1 MATINASSSADI
13 IVPSNNGTTYRG
25 LGGNDTYIIS
35 NAIAANAKVTIVD
48 TSGADTIQLV
58 DGLSITSSK
67 FAADSVQLTL
77 SNGAVVQIN
86 GADKFTYEVGGN
98 ETAGVTGTSNTFA
111 ELASNMGVATLP
123 TGSTIS
129 DGSSGTVSGAAISTG
144 SIGYSLS
151 AGATSVAEGSSITY
165 TVTASSAPAS
175 DVTLTYNVTGDTNGS
190 TVDAAT
196 AADLVALSGTFTM
209 KAGETSATFN
219 VTPNVDDT
227 NEGLEGI
234 KVSVFDA
241 SLSSIG
247 SSTALISNLASTASS
262 TVNLSTGVD
271 SIAAGDGVNIIGGT
285 VQAANAAGST
295 AQPGDTIDG
304 GAGNDIFKL
313 SLAGDLAAAHTISG
327 IEMSNVETIEIN
339 GFQVDDNFDYTLD
352 MSLIT
357 GVETLGLVAS
367 SAANDITVNNV
378 PTIVVLNAL
387 SGAGDLTVTYKAA
400 TVVGS
405 QAQTINVSDYTGT
418 ISVASVEALTLNS
431 GAIKST
437 LAALTTDKQTSL
449 TITGDTKVTIT
460 AALTSTTAVIDASA
474 TTAGVSLQVGPATAT
489 YPVTITGGSGNDT
502 ININSD
508 FSKYITYDGGE
519 GTDTLAVD
527 VSGDITSTSTVGLT
541 SVESLR
547 IDTNDAASYNLS
559 FLPTV
564 TSVVANAAN
573 GGNAVTLTKMT
584 AENSNI
590 TITETGTEGVIGTM
604 AIDGT
609 DDVLNLN
616 LGTGLGGG
624 STHTLISMID
634 HETVNLT
641 VAASTDAIT
650 YTVTDM
656 DATDMTTLNVSG
668 PGKVTFTSLDLAT
681 MLSTIDATGMTGTGA
696 LIMSENPG
704 TLVAQTI
711 TGSGGNDTLY
721 AGAKA
726 DTVDGGAGVDTIYG
740 GAGNDTI
747 MGGAGK
753 DIIFAQGGIDN
764 VDGGAGDDTIHV
776 DVVANFEALATP
788 ETVDG
793 GDGKDTLNFGAAVG
807 YTLDATDMHNIKNIE
822 VITADTSGAFSLS
835 LDDTFFT
842 SNGSTSIIIKDAE
855 ATANATVNASAVIDA
870 ANSIAV
876 TSAGKAGTADSF
888 TGGAGNDTFTFNTT
902 LDADVID
909 GSDIIAGGKGSDTL
923 VVNVLTIA
931 GNITITTAVASVEN
945 YTFNSADTLALTFTL
960 ADSGV
965 VTSALQANTGVI
977 DATGMTG
984 SGALT
989 FDGKAENDSDLTIT
1003 GGRAGDTL
1011 TGGNATASAATG
1023 AALFDTI
1030 YGGDGADT
1038 IDGEAG
1044 IDKLY
1049 GQGGNDTISVSNDTD
1064 FVGLTA
1070 AETVDGGTGTDTLAF
1085 VEDATLVV
1093 AAADLAGMKDI
1104 EVIKFEGNNTVSLTL
1119 SDSVFTTN
1127 GTTSLTVW
1135 DEEGTQP
1142 LTLKAGGLGA
1152 ANSIKAKIN
1161 TTTGDADATESLT
1174 LGGGDDTVTYH
1185 SAQRLD
1191 DADIIA
1197 FGGGTDALV
1206 VYINNTALSATLTNV
1221 SSVESI
1227 TLVQVT
1233 TATATLTLNDGNF
1246 VSTQAGVI
1254 DASGTA
1260 GVLTLDASPEDD
1272 SSITI
1277 KGGTGNDVITGTDA
1291 KLSGATVLG
1300 DTITGGNGTDTI
1312 EGSLGADIITGGAG
1326 ADTFK
1331 YSVVADSAGSYVD
1344 TIVDFA
1350 DGTDLF
1356 DVTIDRSGVTTAQNV
1371 DLQTTAG
1378 QASKSAAQDALTGQP
1393 GQAVY
1398 VTDTGHLYINANAD
1412 NLLTSL
1418 DYKIK
1423 INPGATAASTLDATN
1438 DDNINYTL
1446 TTGSAIDTISLS
1458 GGVDIITSGAGADII
1473 TTTTDSKVDTFNYGA
1488 NELAATAVGN
1498 GNTEVDIITGFEVTV
1513 DVLSVSLAAIET
1525 GSTDWVNLD
1534 DFASVTAADT
1544 PLIALEAVAGI
1555 FDMATITD
1563 NTNILAIGGAG
1574 LGEGA
1579 IETALEANGDRQLT
1593 ANGTWA
1599 VNDGFLVLS
1608 DDGTNSGLYLVVCL
1622 SGGVANNSAPA
1633 ANELAVM
1640 KLLALPGIAASETI
1654 TAADFAIVA

>member
-25 LGGNDTYIIS
+25 LGGDDTYIIS

-67 FAADSVQLTL
+67 FAADSAQLTL
-77 SNGAVVQIN
+77 SNGAVIQIN

-98 ETAGVTGTSNTFA
+98 ETAGVTGTSVTFA
-111 ELASNMGVATLP
+111 GLASNMGVATLP

-129 DGSSGTVSGAAISTG
+129 DGSSGTVSGTAISSG

-196 AADLVALSGTFTM
+196 SADLVALSGTFTM
-209 KAGETSATFN
+209 KAGETTTTFN

-241 SLSSIG
+241 SLASIG
-247 SSTALISNLASTASS
+247 SATALISNLASTAAS
-262 TVNLSTGVD
+262 TTNLTTGVD
-271 SIAAGDGVNIIGGT
+271 SVAAGDGSNIIGGT
-285 VQAANAAGST
+285 VQAAGAAGST
-295 AQPGDTIDG
+295 AQPGDVVDG
-304 GAGNDIFKL
+304 GAGEDTFKL
-313 SLAGDLAAAHTISG
+313 SLAGTLTGAHTISG
-327 IEMSNVETIEIN
+327 IEMSGVETIEIN
-339 GFQVDDNFDYTLD
+339 GFQTADAQDYTLD

-357 GVETLGLVAS
+357 GVTTLGLTSS
-367 SAANDITVNNV
+367 SASNDITISNV
-378 PTIVVLNAL
+378 PSIVELNAT
-387 SGAGDLTVTYKAA
+387 SGGGDLTVTYKAA
-400 TVVGS
+400 AVAGTN
-405 QAQTINVSDYTGT
+405 AQTINVSDYTGT
-418 ISVASVEALTLNS
+418 ISVASVENVTINS

-437 LAALTTDKQTSL
+437 IADLQTDKQTSL
-449 TITGDTKVTIT
+449 TITGDTALTIT
-460 AALTSTTAVIDASA
+460 ATLDTLTNTVDAST
-474 TTAGVSLQVGPATAT
+474 TTAGVSLQVVSAGATA
-489 YPVTITGGSGNDT
+489 PVTITGGSGNDT
-502 ININSD
+502 VNLNTS
-508 FSKYITYDGGE
+508 FSKYITYNGGE
-519 GTDTLAVD
+519 GTDTLAID
-527 VSGDITSTSTVGLT
+527 DADDISSTSTVGLT

-547 IDTNDAASYNLS
+547 IDTNDDTSFNMS
-559 FLPTV
+559 FLPTI

-584 AENSNI
+584 AENSNV
-590 TITETGTEGVIGTM
+590 TITETGTEGVTGTL
-604 AIDGT
+604 AIDGSA
-609 DDVLNLN
+609 DVLNLT
-616 LGTGLGGG
+616 LGTGLGNG

-641 VAASTDAIT
+641 VAASLDAAT
-650 YTVTDM
+650 YTITDM

-681 MLSTIDATGMTGTGA
+681 MLSTIDASGMTGTGA
-696 LIMSENPG
+696 LIMGENPG
-704 TLVAQTI
+704 NLVAQTI

-721 AGAKA
+721 AGTKA

-740 GAGNDTI
+740 GAGNDI
-747 MGGAGK
+747 ISGGAGN

-764 VDGGAGDDTIHV
+764 VDGGAGKDTIHV

-788 ETVDG
+788 EVVDG
-793 GDGKDTLNFGAAVG
+793 GAGTDTLNFGAAVG

-822 VITADTSGAFSLS
+822 VITADTSGAFTLA
-835 LDDTFFT
+835 LDDVFFT

-855 ATANATVNASAVIDA
+855 ATANATVTAAAVLDA
-870 ANSIAV
+870 NNSIAV

-888 TGGAGNDTFTFNTT
+888 TGGAGADTFTFNTT

-909 GSDIIAGGKGSDTL
+909 GSDVIAGGKGSDTL
-923 VVNVLTIA
+923 IVNVLTIA
-931 GNITITTAVASVEN
+931 GNITITTAVASIEN

-965 VTSALQANTGVI
+965 VTSALQANTGII

-989 FDGKAENDSDLTIT
+989 FSGDAENDSDLHIT

-1030 YGGDGADT
+1030 YGGDGADI
-1038 IDGEAG
+1038 IDGGAG

-1049 GQGGNDTISVSNDTD
+1049 GQGGNDTISVSDDAD

-1085 VEDATLVV
+1085 VEDATLAV

-1119 SDSVFTTN
+1119 SDSIFTSN
-1127 GTTSLTVW
+1127 GNASLTVW
-1135 DEEGTQP
+1135 DEEGSQP

-1152 ANSIKAKIN
+1152 ANSIKVKIN

-1174 LGGGDDTVTYH
+1174 LGGGNDTVTYH

-1191 DADIIA
+1191 DADVIA

-1233 TATATLTLNDGNF
+1233 TATATITLADGNF

-1254 DASGTA
+1254 DASATA
-1260 GVLTLDASPEDD
+1260 GVLTFDGSPEDD
-1272 SSITI
+1272 SSLTI
-1277 KGGTGNDVITGTDA
+1277 KGGTGNDIITGTDA

-1344 TIVDFA
+1344 TLVDFA
-1350 DGTDLF
+1350 DGTDLL
-1356 DVTIDRSGVTTAQNV
+1356 DVTIDRSGVTTAQNIS
-1371 DLQTTAG
+1371 LQTTAG

-1423 INPGATAASTLDATN
+1423 INPAGTAASTLDATN

-1446 TTGSAIDTISLS
+1446 TTGSAVDTISLS

-1473 TTTTDSKVDTFNYGA
+1473 TTSADGKTDTFNYGA
-1488 NELAATAVGN
+1488 NEFAATAVAN
-1498 GNTEVDIITGFEVTV
+1498 GGTAVDIITGFVVAE
-1513 DVLSVSLAAIET
+1513 DVLSLSLAAVET

-1534 DFASVTAADT
+1534 DFASVAAGDT
-1544 PLIALEAVAGI
+1544 PLIALEAVAGT

-1563 NTNILAIGGAG
+1563 NTNVLAIGSVG

-1579 IETALEANGDRQLT
+1579 IETALEANGDRELT

-1608 DDGTNSGLYLVVCL
+1608 DDGTDSGLFLVVCL
-1622 SGGVANNSAPA
+1622 SGGVANDSAPA

-1640 KLLALPGIAASETI
+1640 KLIALPGIAASENI
-1654 TAADFAIVA
+1654 VAADFAIVA

>member
-48 TSGADTIQLV
+48 TSGTDTIQLV
-58 DGLSITSSK
+58 DGLSIASSK

-98 ETAGVTGTSNTFA
+98 ETAGVTGSSVTFA
-111 ELASNMGVATLP
+111 GLASNMGVASVP
-123 TGSTIS
+123 TGSTIT
-129 DGSSGTVSGAAISTG
+129 DGSSGTVSGSAISSG

-151 AGATSVAEGSSITY
+151 AGATSVAEGGAITY

-196 AADLVALSGTFTM
+196 GADLVDLSGTFTM
-209 KAGETSATFN
+209 NAGETSATFT
-219 VTPNVDDT
+219 VTANIDDS

-234 KVSVFDA
+234 KVSVFDD

-247 SSTALISNLASTASS
+247 SSTALISNTASTASS
-262 TVNLSTGVD
+262 TSNLSTGVD
-271 SIAAGDGVNIIGGT
+271 SVAAGDGVNIIGGT

-304 GAGNDIFKL
+304 GAGADTFKL
-313 SLAGDLAAAHTISG
+313 SLAGTLTAAHTISG

-339 GFQVDDNFDYTLD
+339 GFQTADGFDYTLD
-352 MSLIT
+352 MALIT
-357 GVETLGLVAS
+357 DVETLGLTAS
-367 SAANDITVNNV
+367 SASNDITVTNV
-378 PTIVVLNAL
+378 PDIVTLNAL
-387 SGAGDLTVTYKAA
+387 SGGGDLTVTYKAA
-400 TVVGS
+400 TVVGT
-405 QAQTINVSDYTGT
+405 QAQTINVSAYTGT
-418 ISVASVEALTLNS
+418 ISVANVEAVTVNS
-431 GAIKST
+431 GAVKST
-437 LAALTTDKQTSL
+437 IADLQTTSQTSL
-449 TITGDTKVTIT
+449 TITGDTKLTIT
-460 AALTSTTAVIDASA
+460 AALDNLTAVVNASA
-474 TTAGVSLQVGPATAT
+474 STAGISVTLAPATAT
-489 YPVTITGGSGNDT
+489 YPVTVTGGTGNDT
-502 ININSD
+502 VNLDSS
-508 FSKYITYDGGE
+508 FSKYITIDGGA
-519 GTDTLAVD
+519 GTDTLAID
-527 VSGDITSTSTVGLT
+527 DADDISSTSTVGLT

-547 IDTNDAASYNLS
+547 IDTNDATSYNLS

-584 AENSNI
+584 AENSNV

-604 AIDGT
+604 AIDGSS
-609 DDVLNLN
+609 DVLNLN
-616 LGTGLGGG
+616 LGTGLAGG

-634 HETVNLT
+634 HETVNLN
-641 VAASTDAIT
+641 VAASSDAVT
-650 YTVTDM
+650 YTITDM

-681 MLSTIDATGMTGTGA
+681 MLSTIDASGMTGTGA

-721 AGAKA
+721 AGSKA

-740 GAGNDTI
+740 GAGNDI
-747 MGGAGK
+747 IAGGAGK
-753 DIIFAQGGIDN
+753 DIIFGQGGIDN
-764 VDGGAGDDTIHV
+764 IDGGADNDTIHV

-788 ETVDG
+788 ETIDG
-793 GDGKDTLNFGAAVG
+793 GAGTDILNFGAAVG

-822 VITADTSGAFSLS
+822 VITADTTGAFSLS

-842 SNGSTSIIIKDAE
+842 SNGSTSIVIKDVE

-870 ANSIAV
+870 SNSIAV

-888 TGGAGNDTFTFNTT
+888 TGGAGADTFTFNTT

-931 GNITITTAVASVEN
+931 GNITITTAVSSVEN

-965 VTSALQANTGVI
+965 VTSALQANTGVV

-989 FDGKAENDSDLTIT
+989 FSADAEDDSDMHIT

-1030 YGGDGADT
+1030 YGGDGGDT
-1038 IDGEAG
+1038 IDGGAG

-1049 GQGGNDTISVSNDTD
+1049 GQGGNDTIKVSDDAD

-1085 VEDATLVV
+1085 TEDNTLAI

-1142 LTLKAGGLGA
+1142 LTLAAGGLGA
-1152 ANSIKAKIN
+1152 TNSLKVKIN

-1174 LGGGDDTVTYH
+1174 LGAGNDTVTYH

-1191 DADIIA
+1191 DADVIA

-1233 TATATLTLNDGNF
+1233 TNTATITLADGNF

-1260 GVLTLDASPEDD
+1260 GVLTLDADAEDD

-1277 KGGTGNDVITGTDA
+1277 KGGTAADVITGTDA
-1291 KLSGATVLG
+1291 KLSGSTVLG
-1300 DTITGGNGTDTI
+1300 DTITGGNGGDTI

-1331 YSVVADSAGSYVD
+1331 YSAVADSAGSYVD
-1344 TIVDFA
+1344 TITDFA

-1356 DVTIDRSGVTTAQNV
+1356 DVTIDRSAVTTSQTVN
-1371 DLQTTAG
+1371 LNTTAG
-1378 QASKSAAQDALTGQP
+1378 QASKSAAQDALTGEV
-1393 GQAVY
+1393 GQAIY

-1423 INPGATAASTLDATN
+1423 VNAGATAASTFDATN

-1446 TTGSAIDTISLS
+1446 TTGSAVDTITLS
-1458 GGVDIITSGAGADII
+1458 GGVDIINSGAGADII
-1473 TTTTDSKVDTFNYGA
+1473 TTTTDGKIDTFNLGV
-1488 NELAATAVGN
+1488 NEIDATALGN
-1498 GNTEVDIITGFEVTV
+1498 GNNTVDIINGFEVTV
-1513 DVLSVSLAAIET
+1513 DVISVDLSELET
-1525 GSTDWVNLD
+1525 LGSTNLVNLD
-1534 DFASVTAADT
+1534 DFADVAAGDTILMETVTAA
-1544 PLIALEAVAGI
+1544 
-1555 FDMATITD
+1555 FDLANITD
-1563 NTNILAIGGAG
+1563 NVNILALAGAG

-1579 IETALEANGDRQLT
+1579 LETALEASGDRALT
-1593 ANGTWA
+1593 ANGAWA
-1599 VNDGFLVLS
+1599 QHDAFLFVS
-1608 DDGTNSGLYLVVCL
+1608 DDGTNSGLYLVTAD
-1622 SGGVANNSAPA
+1622 GGPVADDSAPA
-1633 ANELAVM
+1633 ANELTVV
-1640 KLLALPGIAASETI
+1640 KLLALPGIAASESI

>member
-196 AADLVALSGTFTM
+196 GSDLVALSGTFTM
-209 KAGETSATFN
+209 KAGETSATFK

-247 SSTALISNLASTASS
+247 SASALISNLASTASS
-262 TVNLSTGVD
+262 TVNLTTGVD
-271 SIAAGDGVNIIGGT
+271 SVAAGDGVNIIGGT

-295 AQPGDTIDG
+295 AQPGDTVDG
-304 GAGNDIFKL
+304 GAGSDTFKL
-313 SLAGDLAAAHTISG
+313 SLAGALGAAHTISG

-339 GFQVDDNFDYTLD
+339 GFQTDDSYDYTLD
-352 MSLIT
+352 MSLVT

-367 SAANDITVNNV
+367 SAANDIIVSNV
-378 PTIVVLNAL
+378 PSIVTLNAT

-400 TVVGS
+400 AVLGTN
-405 QAQTINVSDYTGT
+405 AQTINVSDYTGT
-418 ISVASVEALTLNS
+418 ISVASVENVTINS

-437 LAALTTDKQTSL
+437 IADLQTDKQTSL
-449 TITGDTKVTIT
+449 TITGDSKLTIT
-460 AALTSTTAVIDASA
+460 ATLDTLTNTVDAST
-474 TTAGVSLQVGPATAT
+474 TTAGVSLQVVSAGATA
-489 YPVTITGGSGNDT
+489 PVTITGGSGNDSV
-502 ININSD
+502 NINTS
-508 FSKYITYDGGE
+508 FSKYITYNGGE
-519 GTDTLAVD
+519 GTDTLAID
-527 VSGDITSTSTVGLT
+527 DADDITSLSTVGLT

-547 IDTNDAASYNLS
+547 IDTNDATSFNMS
-559 FLPTV
+559 FLPTI

-590 TITETGTEGVIGTM
+590 TITETGTEGVAGTM
-604 AIDGT
+604 AIDGSA
-609 DDVLNLN
+609 DVLNLN
-616 LGTGLGGG
+616 LGTGLGNG
-624 STHTLISMID
+624 STHTLINMID

-641 VAASTDAIT
+641 VAASADGVT
-650 YTVTDM
+650 YTVSDM

-681 MLSTIDATGMTGTGA
+681 MLSTVDASAMTGTGA
-696 LIMSENPG
+696 LIMGENPG
-704 TLVAQTI
+704 NLVAQTI

-721 AGAKA
+721 AGTKA

-740 GAGNDTI
+740 GAGNDI
-747 MGGAGK
+747 IAGGAGS

-764 VDGGAGDDTIHV
+764 VDGGAGNDTIHV
-776 DVVANFEALATP
+776 DVVANFETLATP
-788 ETVDG
+788 EIVDG
-793 GDGKDTLNFGAAVG
+793 GAGTDTLNFGAAVD

-822 VITADTSGAFSLS
+822 KITADTSGAFSLS

-842 SNGSTSIIIKDAE
+842 SNGSTSIIIKDTE
-855 ATANATVNASAVIDA
+855 ATANATVNAASVLTA

-888 TGGAGNDTFTFNTT
+888 TGGAGADTFTFNTT

-931 GNITITTAVASVEN
+931 GNITITSAVSSIEN
-945 YTFNSADTLALTFTL
+945 YTFVSADTLALTFTL

-965 VTSALQANTGVI
+965 VTSALQANTGVV
-977 DATGMTG
+977 DATAMTG

-989 FDGKAENDSDLTIT
+989 FSAVAENDSDMIIT

-1049 GQGGNDTISVSNDTD
+1049 GQGGNDIISVSNDTD
-1064 FVGLTA
+1064 FVGLTS
-1070 AETVDGGTGTDTLAF
+1070 AEIADGGTGTDTLTF
-1085 VEDATLVV
+1085 TEDATLVV
-1093 AAADLAGMKDI
+1093 AAADLAGLKDI

-1119 SDSVFTTN
+1119 SDSVFNTN
-1127 GTTSLTVW
+1127 GNASVTVW

-1142 LTLKAGGLGA
+1142 LTLAAGGLGA
-1152 ANSIKAKIN
+1152 ANSVKVKIN

-1174 LGGGDDTVTYH
+1174 LGGGNDTVTYH

-1191 DADIIA
+1191 TADIIA

-1233 TATATLTLNDGNF
+1233 TSTATITLADGNF
-1246 VSTQAGVI
+1246 VSTQAGVV

-1260 GVLTLDASPEDD
+1260 GVLTFDGSPEND
-1272 SSITI
+1272 SSLTI

-1291 KLSGATVLG
+1291 TLSGATVLG

-1344 TIVDFA
+1344 TIVDFS

-1356 DVTIDRSGVTTAQNV
+1356 DVTIDRSAVTTAQSI

-1378 QASKSAAQDALTGQP
+1378 VASKSAAQDALTGQP

-1423 INPGATAASTLDATN
+1423 INPAGTAASTLDATN

-1446 TTGSAIDTISLS
+1446 TTGAAVDTISLS

-1473 TTTTDSKVDTFNYGA
+1473 TTTTDGKIDVFNYGITEWDAAAVA
-1488 NELAATAVGN
+1488 NGGTD
-1498 GNTEVDIITGFEVTV
+1498 VDIITGFEKTV
-1513 DVLSVSLAAIET
+1513 DVLSVSLAAVET
-1525 GSTDWVNLD
+1525 GSTDWVFLD
-1534 DFASVTAADT
+1534 DFVSITAAAP
-1544 PLIALEAVAGI
+1544 PLLALEVVGGA

-1563 NTNILAIGGAG
+1563 NTNILVLGSAG

-1579 IETALEANGDRQLT
+1579 LETAMEIGGDRALT

-1608 DDGTNSGLYLVVCL
+1608 DDGTNSGLFLVVCL
-1622 SGGVANNSAPA
+1622 SGGVANDSLPA

-1640 KLLALPGIAASETI
+1640 KLLALPGIDKSEEI